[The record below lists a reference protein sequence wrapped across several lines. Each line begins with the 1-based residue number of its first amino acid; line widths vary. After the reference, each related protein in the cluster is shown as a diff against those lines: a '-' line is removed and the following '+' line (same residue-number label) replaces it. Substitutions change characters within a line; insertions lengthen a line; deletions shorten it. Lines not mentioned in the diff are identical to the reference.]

1 MLYLTERCYVR
12 LLLLLPLEASP
23 CTQRQQQQDE
33 ERFATVVVAVAAAV
47 VVVVVFIVAGCR
59 CAFVSF
65 VRYLMQ
71 TNYANRGC
79 IAAARLGLS
88 LEFEVR
94 VKVT

>member
-1 MLYLTERCYVR
+1 MLGCCYCCLWRRRPVR
-12 LLLLLPLEASP
+12 KDSNNKMKNDSP
-23 CTQRQQQQDE
+23 KLKFRV
-33 ERFATVVVAVAAAV
+33 ATVAAA

-59 CAFVSF
+59 CAFVSS

-88 LEFEVR
+88 FEFEVR
-94 VKVT
+94 GKVT

>member
-1 MLYLTERCYVR
+1 MSSCCYCCLCRRRPVR
-12 LLLLLPLEASP
+12 KDTNNKMKNDSPKLEV
-23 CTQRQQQQDE
+23 RV
-33 ERFATVVVAVAAAV
+33 ATVLVVAIVAAV
-47 VVVVVFIVAGCR
+47 VVVGCR

-79 IAAARLGLS
+79 TAATQLGLS

-94 VKVT
+94 GKVS

>member
-1 MLYLTERCYVR
+1 MLGCCYCCLWRRRPVR
-12 LLLLLPLEASP
+12 KDSNNKMKNDSPKLEF
-23 CTQRQQQQDE
+23 RV
-33 ERFATVVVAVAAAV
+33 ATAVVAVAAAVV

-79 IAAARLGLS
+79 IATARLGLS

>member
-1 MLYLTERCYVR
+1 MLGCCYCCLWRRRPVR
-12 LLLLLPLEASP
+12 KDSNNKMKNDSP
-23 CTQRQQQQDE
+23 KLKFRV
-33 ERFATVVVAVAAAV
+33 ATVVVAVAAAV

-71 TNYANRGC
+71 TNYASRGC

-94 VKVT
+94 GKVT

>member
-1 MLYLTERCYVR
+1 MLGCCYCCLWRRRPVR
-12 LLLLLPLEASP
+12 IDSNNKMKNDSP
-23 CTQRQQQQDE
+23 KLKFTV
-33 ERFATVVVAVAAAV
+33 ATVVVAVAAAV
-47 VVVVVFIVAGCR
+47 VVVVVFIVAGR
-59 CAFVSF
+59 RWSFVSF

-94 VKVT
+94 DKVT